1 MFSYI
6 PYFTVRVMNKLEYN
20 IKGETKKKFILPFVF
35 DGANHLCRFKFS
47 C

>member
-6 PYFTVRVMNKLEYN
+6 PYFTVRVMSKLEYN

-35 DGANHLCRFKFS
+35 DGVNHLCRFKFS